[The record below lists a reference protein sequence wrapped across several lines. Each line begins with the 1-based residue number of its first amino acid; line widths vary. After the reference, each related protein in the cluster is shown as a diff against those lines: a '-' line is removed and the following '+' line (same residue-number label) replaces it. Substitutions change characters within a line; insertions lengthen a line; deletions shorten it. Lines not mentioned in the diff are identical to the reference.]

1 MLTEPEQFVGFQAQ
15 RGTRR
20 AVFRTVLYIALSFLG
35 KRSSTMPS
43 EGRVIAKELSKHSGL
58 PSLGACLPLNQDE
71 SYVARILQVP
81 GTVMAFKCSRNINTA
96 AT

>member
-20 AVFRTVLYIALSFLG
+20 AVFRTVLQLALSFLG

-43 EGRVIAKELSKHSGL
+43 EGRVIAKELFKHSGL
-58 PSLGACLPLNQDE
+58 PSIGACRPPNQDE
-71 SYVARILQVP
+71 SYVAETLTVP
-81 GTVMAFKCSRNINTA
+81 GTVMAFK
-96 AT
+96 